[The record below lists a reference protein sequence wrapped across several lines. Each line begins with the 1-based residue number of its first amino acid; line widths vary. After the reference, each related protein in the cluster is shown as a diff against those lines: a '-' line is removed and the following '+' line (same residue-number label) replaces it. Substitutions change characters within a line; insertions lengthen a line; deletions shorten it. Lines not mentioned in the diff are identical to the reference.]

1 MKKKKKI
8 ANIIMIAV
16 IAAIVA
22 VGVLSV
28 GRYRGR
34 IGHNGET
41 QVTACAARNKGVIDL
56 TRSGIAAH
64 LEDTAALR
72 DGDKLS
78 SHKGAQVSVSFGD
91 SYLVLGENASLV
103 VDQASAPHFAVTVL
117 SGEVFLCAK
126 EAVSARF
133 DEQTVNVASS
143 TVVLSVRT
151 GSESIGVLA
160 GEVTVGEKTL
170 SGGQAAAF
178 TANGGPT
185 YTTLS
190 AASLSDFLLRC
201 AQDSTAALC
210 FTAAELSQV
219 LADRRSQTAN
229 PSENT
234 DTSTSA
240 PGTSAADASPGK
252 NDSADTSETPDDDK
266 QGGSSTSSGSSSTKP
281 DKKPDD
287 DSPNKEESVT
297 SHTCTIEIRCDT
309 ILDNMDEL
317 ATGKDSYVPAD
328 GTILAATTV
337 SFTDGETVFDVLKR
351 ACEQNGIQLEYS
363 YTPLYES
370 YYVEGIHH
378 LYEFDCGSES
388 GWMFKVNG
396 WFPNYGCSAYTLSQG
411 DSIVWCYTCHGLGA
425 DVGGGVY

>member
-41 QVTACAARNKGVIDL
+41 QVTACAARDKGVIDL

-178 TANGGPT
+178 TADGGPT

-201 AQDSTAALC
+201 AQDSTATLC

-219 LADRRSQTAN
+219 LTDRRSQTAN

>member
-41 QVTACAARNKGVIDL
+41 QVTACAARDKGVIDL

-160 GEVTVGEKTL
+160 GEVTVGEKML

-178 TANGGPT
+178 TADGGPT
-185 YTTLS
+185 YTILS

-201 AQDSTAALC
+201 AQDSTATLC

-219 LADRRSQTAN
+219 LTDRRSQTAN

>member
-28 GRYRGR
+28 GRYRGWF
-34 IGHNGET
+34 GHNGET
-41 QVTACAARNKGVIDL
+41 QVTACAARDKGVIDL

-72 DGDKLS
+72 DGNKLS

-126 EAVSARF
+126 EAVSACF
-133 DEQTVNVASS
+133 GEQAVNITNS

-151 GSESIGVLA
+151 GLESIGVLA

-178 TANGGPT
+178 TADGGPT

-201 AQDSTAALC
+201 AQDSTATLC

-219 LADRRSQTAN
+219 LTDRRSQTAN

-240 PGTSAADASPGK
+240 PDTSAAAASPGK
-252 NDSADTSETPDDDK
+252 NDSVGTSETPDGDK
-266 QGGSSTSSGSSSTKP
+266 QGGSGASSGSSSTKP
-281 DKKPDD
+281 DKNPG
-287 DSPNKEESVT
+287 DSPNKEDSVT

-309 ILDNMDEL
+309 ILNNMDEL
-317 ATGKDSYVPAD
+317 ETGKDSYVPAD
-328 GTILAATTV
+328 GTVLAATTV

>member
-41 QVTACAARNKGVIDL
+41 QVTACAARDKGVIDL

-103 VDQASAPHFAVTVL
+103 VDQAAAPHFAVTVL

-151 GSESIGVLA
+151 GSESIGVLT
-160 GEVTVGEKTL
+160 GEVTAGEKTL

-178 TANGGPT
+178 TADGGPT

-190 AASLSDFLLRC
+190 AASLSDFFLLC

-240 PGTSAADASPGK
+240 PDTSAAAASPGK

-266 QGGSSTSSGSSSTKP
+266 QGGSGASSGSSSTKP
-281 DKKPDD
+281 DKNPAG
-287 DSPNKEESVT
+287 DSPNKEDSVT